1 MEAVSDW
8 LDKLNLAALD
18 AESALN
24 LVPSENR
31 MSPLARLALSTDFYN
46 RYFFNDTLK
55 SNFWEFRG
63 GEDIATFERDLVVP
77 SLRAMASPE
86 TGGEVHVN
94 VRPISGLSAMLMAVS
109 AMAGPPGTPVAHL
122 ARSDGG
128 HFATESLIGRIGYVP
143 RAVRFD
149 CGHPVESSFHAALGD
164 GRVKLLYLD
173 LQNFVGDTE
182 IAGAV
187 ALARS
192 ISPNLR
198 IHVDTSHTLGL
209 IFGGALVNPLA
220 AGADSFGG
228 STHKTFPGPQKGVL
242 FTQDAEVSEAFLR
255 SQFDIISSHHFA
267 ETLALG
273 FAAFEFQHFR
283 HSYARQVVANSKLLA
298 TELISRGFTIHDAE
312 RIATHQVWMPLGADA
327 SVWDFTRTLK
337 LAGIR
342 LNVQSDLPR
351 VPGPCVRLGTNEITF
366 LGAGSESMGLL
377 ADAFAD
383 ARDLGV
389 CKPRTVDVVRDSFG
403 APYFIRNASLSRI
416 KHETRSPDHPPGS
429 ALGPFGLGP

>member
-1 MEAVSDW
+1 MEALSGW
-8 LDKLNLAALD
+8 LDKLNVAALN
-18 AESALN
+18 AENALN

-46 RYFFNDTLK
+46 RYFFNDTLR
-55 SNFWEFRG
+55 SDFWEFRG
-63 GEDIATFERDLVVP
+63 GEDIANFERDLVIP
-77 SLRAMASPE
+77 SLRTMASP
-86 TGGEVHVN
+86 GAGSEVHVN
-94 VRPISGLSAMLMAVS
+94 IRPISGLSAMQMVVS
-109 AMAGPPGTPVAHL
+109 ALAGRPGAPIAHL

-128 HFATESLIGRIGYVP
+128 HFATESLISRMGYVP

-149 CGHPVESSFHAALGD
+149 CGQPVEASFHSALGD

-173 LQNFVGDTE
+173 FQNFVGEVE
-182 IAGAV
+182 IARAV

-192 ISPNLR
+192 IEPNLR
-198 IHVDTSHTLGL
+198 IHIDASHTLGL

-242 FTQDAEVSEAFLR
+242 FTQDAEVSEAFLQ
-255 SQFDIISSHHFA
+255 SQFDIVSSHHFA

-273 FAAFEFQHFR
+273 FAALEFQYFR
-283 HSYARQVVANSKLLA
+283 HLYARQVVANSKILA
-298 TELISRGFTIHDAE
+298 MELISRGFTIHDAE
-312 RIATHQVWMPLGADA
+312 RIATHQVWMPLGDEA
-327 SVWDFTRTLK
+327 SVWEFTQTMK

-342 LNVQSDLPR
+342 LNVQRDLPR

-366 LGAGSESMGLL
+366 LGAGPESMNLL

-383 ARDLGV
+383 ARDLGA
-389 CKPRTVDVVRDSFG
+389 CKPRTVDLVRESFG
-403 APYFIRNASLSRI
+403 APYFIRDAS
-416 KHETRSPDHPPGS
+416 
-429 ALGPFGLGP
+429 F